1 VRQIVRTFTVALIGV
16 VLGSILLGVLAT
28 ENALHVRE
36 RPIPETADARALA
49 GQNGSTWEAVQVTA
63 AEGAVL
69 HAWLFTPPDYA
80 GSAVLLL
87 HGVGDT
93 RAGMLD
99 HAEYLLRSGFSVLLP
114 DSRGHGESGGA
125 ITTYGIEEA
134 ADVARWSDWL
144 FQTRHAE
151 RLYGLGV
158 SLGAGILLQSL
169 AREPRFR
176 AVVAE
181 SPFSTFPDVA
191 YDRLS
196 LESGIPRRAFW
207 LVIQSGFL
215 YARLRYGVDLRRA
228 SALDAVRATHTP
240 ILLIHGTADVNIPIG
255 HSRALHAIN
264 PVATRLWEVPGAK
277 HVHVMS
283 TQPENYARTVVEW
296 FRSHP

>member
-1 VRQIVRTFTVALIGV
+1 
-16 VLGSILLGVLAT
+16 
-28 ENALHVRE
+28 
-36 RPIPETADARALA
+36 
-49 GQNGSTWEAVQVTA
+49 
-63 AEGAVL
+63 
-69 HAWLFTPPDYA
+69 
-80 GSAVLLL
+80 
-87 HGVGDT
+87 
-93 RAGMLD
+93 M
-99 HAEYLLRSGFSVLLP
+99 
-114 DSRGHGESGGA
+114 
-125 ITTYGIEEA
+125 
-134 ADVARWSDWL
+134 
-144 FQTRHAE
+144 
-151 RLYGLGV
+151 
-158 SLGAGILLQSL
+158 
-169 AREPRFR
+169 
-176 AVVAE
+176 VAE